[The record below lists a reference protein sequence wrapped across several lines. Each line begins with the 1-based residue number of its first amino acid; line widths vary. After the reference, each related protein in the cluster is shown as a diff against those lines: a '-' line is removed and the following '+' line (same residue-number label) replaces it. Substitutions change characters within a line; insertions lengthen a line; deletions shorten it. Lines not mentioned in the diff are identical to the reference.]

1 MTVSVVSICNRALDT
16 LGADPIT
23 SLEDTSK
30 AGRLCSRNYVISRDA
45 VLRAY
50 PWNCAMARA
59 SLAALTETPA
69 FGFAYYYQLPTD
81 FLRLWRLQD
90 DDEGVVKW
98 RIEGRR
104 IATDQAAPLLIVYA
118 QVVEDPAQFDALLV
132 DALAARL
139 AADIAYS
146 LVGSQQAQAAAWDVY
161 RAKLTEARQIDA
173 QEQGVPDEFSAPD
186 WIESRL

>member
-1 MTVSVVSICNRALDT
+1 MTVSVVAICNRALDT

-30 AGRLCSRNYVISRDA
+30 AARLCQRNYEISRDA

-50 PWNCAMARA
+50 PWNCAMGRA
-59 SLAALTETPA
+59 SLAALTDTPA
-69 FGFAYYYQLPTD
+69 FGFAYYYQVPDD

-90 DDEGVVKW
+90 EDEGVVKW
-98 RIEGRR
+98 RLEGRR

-118 QVVEDPAQFDALLV
+118 QVVTDPAQFDALLV

-139 AADIAYS
+139 AADIAFS
-146 LVGSQQAQAAAWDVY
+146 LVGSQQAQAQAWDVY
-161 RAKLTEARQIDA
+161 RAKLAEARQIDA
-173 QEQGVPDEFSAPD
+173 QEQGVPDEFTAPD